1 MAKKKNSEVNNNI
14 AIQDSIN
21 TLDTIEVFGAREHN
35 LKNID
40 ISIPKNKLVVF
51 TGVSGSGK
59 SSLAFDTIYN
69 EGQRRYMESFSA
81 YARQFL
87 GDMERPDVD
96 KITGLSPVIS
106 IEQKTTNKNPRSTVG
121 TVTEVYDFLRLLY
134 ARIGEAYSYN
144 TGKKMVKFSEE
155 EIVENIFQKFDGKKI
170 SLLAPIV
177 RGRKG
182 HYRELFEEIRKKGF
196 LKVRVDGEVMDLT
209 PKLQVDR
216 YKIHDIEVVIDRL
229 AVSNDMKVRISQSV
243 QQTLK
248 MGKDLMFLLIND
260 SNTVVQY
267 SKQLM
272 CIETG
277 ISYEEPSPNAFSF
290 NSPYGACPVCKG
302 LGNVYAI
309 DINTVVPDY
318 AKTVNEGGIVPLGE
332 ERDASVFQQV
342 KAFSKKNKISLD
354 KPLKDLTT
362 EQINLLLYG
371 DQSISSSL
379 ELDMNDENIPNEYTG
394 SYEGIIPMLKRWFT
408 STQSNEGLKSWVEK
422 FMELSTCTTC
432 NGARLRTR
440 KFVV

>member
-1 MAKKKNSEVNNNI
+1 MAKKKSIPNI
-14 AIQDSIN
+14 PEEPIHQTS
-21 TLDTIEVFGAREHN
+21 LESIEVFGAREHN

-81 YARQFL
+81 YARQFM

-121 TVTEVYDFLRLLY
+121 TVTEVYDFMRLLF

-155 EIVENIFQKFDGKKI
+155 EIVENIVERFSNKKI
-170 SLLAPIV
+170 SLLAPLI

-182 HYRELFEEIRKKGF
+182 HYRELFEDIRKKGY
-196 LKVRVDGEVMDLT
+196 LKVRVDGEIMDLT

-216 YKIHDIEVVIDRL
+216 YKIHDIEVVVDRL
-229 AVSNDMKVRISQSV
+229 AVTPDMKVRLSQSV

-248 MGKDLMFLLIND
+248 TGKDLLFLLVND
-260 SNTVVQY
+260 SNKLVQY

-272 CIETG
+272 CEDTG

-290 NSPYGACPVCKG
+290 NSPYGACPTCKG
-302 LGNVYAI
+302 LGNVYSISMEA
-309 DINTVVPDY
+309 VLPDPSLSVK
-318 AKTVNEGGIVPLGE
+318 AGGIAPLGE
-332 ERDASVFQQV
+332 QRDAHIFRSVE
-342 KAFSKKNKISLD
+342 ALAKKHKINLD
-354 KPLKDLTT
+354 KPIKDLPTASL
-362 EQINLLLYG
+362 NMLLY
-371 DQSISSSL
+371 
-379 ELDMNDENIPNEYTG
+379 
-394 SYEGIIPMLKRWFT
+394 
-408 STQSNEGLKSWVEK
+408 
-422 FMELSTCTTC
+422 
-432 NGARLRTR
+432 
-440 KFVV
+440 

>member
-1 MAKKKNSEVNNNI
+1 M
-14 AIQDSIN
+14 
-21 TLDTIEVFGAREHN
+21 
-35 LKNID
+35 
-40 ISIPKNKLVVF
+40 
-51 TGVSGSGK
+51 
-59 SSLAFDTIYN
+59 
-69 EGQRRYMESFSA
+69 
-81 YARQFL
+81 
-87 GDMERPDVD
+87 
-96 KITGLSPVIS
+96 
-106 IEQKTTNKNPRSTVG
+106 
-121 TVTEVYDFLRLLY
+121 
-134 ARIGEAYSYN
+134 
-144 TGKKMVKFSEE
+144 
-155 EIVENIFQKFDGKKI
+155 
-170 SLLAPIV
+170 
-177 RGRKG
+177 
-182 HYRELFEEIRKKGF
+182 
-196 LKVRVDGEVMDLT
+196 
-209 PKLQVDR
+209 DR

-354 KPLKDLTT
+354 KPLKNLTT